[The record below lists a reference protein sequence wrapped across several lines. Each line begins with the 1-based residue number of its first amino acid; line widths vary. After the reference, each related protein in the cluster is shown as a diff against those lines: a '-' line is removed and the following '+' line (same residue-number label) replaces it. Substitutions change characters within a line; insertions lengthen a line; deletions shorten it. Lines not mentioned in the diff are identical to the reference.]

1 MKEHNWIKIALTPF
15 SWVYGLITNL
25 RNRAYDHQL
34 FASGKPSQFIISIG
48 NLTVGG
54 TGKTPV
60 TEYLARLFSDKIPTA
75 ILSRGY
81 GRQTHGFILAHPAS
95 TPAEIGDEPMQ
106 YYLKF
111 NPNVLV
117 AVCENRFMG
126 AENIALTAPERR
138 LLLLDDAF
146 QHRGISRD
154 INLLLNDFQRPFY
167 KDLPFP
173 AGRLRETRIGATRAD
188 AVIVTKSPA
197 TLADAERNDITK
209 SIHKFTQPGTPVFFS
224 FIEYGAPESYAGGE
238 VPLKKVKMAAGIANP
253 LPFAAHLRAR
263 FDVTDEVVF
272 RDHHNYT
279 PADVEELIKNLKNDT
294 FVVTTEKDMVKLKPL
309 VEASGVAGKFAY
321 IPVQVSF
328 GSDTGRF
335 HEWIF
340 NQTGHLFQAER

>member
-25 RNRAYDHQL
+25 RNLCYDYRL
-34 FASGKPSQFIISIG
+34 FSSGRPSQFVISIG

-60 TEYLARLFSDKIPTA
+60 TEYLTKLFSNKIPTA

-81 GRQTHGFILAHPAS
+81 GRKTRGFLLADPAS
-95 TPAEIGDEPMQ
+95 TPSGIGDEPMQ
-106 YYLKF
+106 YFLKF
-111 NPNVLV
+111 YPNVTV
-117 AVCENRFMG
+117 AVSENRFKG
-126 AENIALTAPERR
+126 AETIAVSDPDKK

-146 QHRGISRD
+146 QHRAIARD
-154 INLLLNDFQRPFY
+154 VNLLLNDFQRPFY

-173 AGRLRETRIGATRAD
+173 AGRLRENRNGARRAD
-188 AVIVTKSPA
+188 AIIVTKTPA
-197 TLADAERNDITK
+197 LLADDVRKDITMQLQRY
-209 SIHKFTQPGTPVFFS
+209 SRPETPVFFS
-224 FIEYGAPESYAGGE
+224 FIEYGQPESYAGD
-238 VPLKKVKMAAGIANP
+238 VLSLKKVKMAAGIANP
-253 LPFAAHLRAR
+253 LPFSAHLRAR

-279 PADVEELIKNLKNDT
+279 SADVEELIKNLKNDT
-294 FVVTTEKDMVKLKPL
+294 FVVTTEKDMVKLRPL
-309 VEASGVAGKFAY
+309 VEALGVAGKFAY
-321 IPVQVSF
+321 IPVTVSF

-340 NQTGHLFQAER
+340 KQTAHLFQAER

>member
-15 SWVYGLITNL
+15 SWVYGLITSL
-25 RNRAYDHQL
+25 RNLGYDFQL
-34 FASGKPSQFIISIG
+34 FASKKPSQFVISIG

-60 TEYLARLFSDKIPTA
+60 TEYLTSLFSGKTPTA

-81 GRQTHGFILAHPAS
+81 GRKTNGFVLATATS

-106 YYLKF
+106 YFLKF
-111 NPNVLV
+111 NPDVLV
-117 AVCENRFMG
+117 AVCENRFHG
-126 AENIALTAPERR
+126 AEHIALAAPEKQ

-146 QHRGISRD
+146 QHRAIARD

-167 KDLPFP
+167 QDLPFP
-173 AGRLRETRIGATRAD
+173 AGRLRETRTGAGRAD
-188 AVIVTKSPA
+188 AIIVTKAPA
-197 TLADAERNDITK
+197 RLSETDKKRVIQEIQKYSKREA
-209 SIHKFTQPGTPVFFS
+209 PVFFS
-224 FIEYGAPESYAGGE
+224 FIEYGAAESYAEGP
-238 VPLKKVKMAAGIANP
+238 VSLKKVKMAAGIANP

-263 FDVTDEVVF
+263 FDVTEEVVF

-309 VEASGVAGKFAY
+309 VEALGAAGKFAY
-321 IPVQVSF
+321 IPVKVSF
-328 GSDTGRF
+328 GNDTERF

-340 NQTGHLFQAER
+340 KQTGHLFQAER

>member
-25 RNRAYDHQL
+25 RNLGYDHQL
-34 FASGKPSQFIISIG
+34 FASKKASQFVISIG

-60 TEYLARLFSDKIPTA
+60 TEYLTSLFSGNAPTA

-81 GRQTHGFILAHPAS
+81 GRQTRGFIEAGSAS

-106 YYLKF
+106 YFLKF
-111 NPNVLV
+111 NPDVLV
-117 AVCENRFMG
+117 AVCENRFVG
-126 AENIALTAPERR
+126 AENIALSAPERK

-146 QHRGISRD
+146 QHRAIARD
-154 INLLLNDFQRPFY
+154 VNLLLNDFQRPFY
-167 KDLPFP
+167 QDLPFP
-173 AGRLRETRIGATRAD
+173 AGRLRETRNGAKRAD
-188 AVIVTKSPA
+188 AIIVTKAPL
-197 TLADAERNDITK
+197 TLAGHLREDITRAIRQFSK
-209 SIHKFTQPGTPVFFS
+209 PETPIFFS
-224 FIEYGAPESYAGGE
+224 SLEYGAPKSYAGGDIS
-238 VPLKKVKMAAGIANP
+238 LKKVKMAAGIANP
-253 LPFAAHLRAR
+253 LPFAAYLRAR

-309 VEASGVAGKFAY
+309 VEASGAAGKFAY
-321 IPVQVSF
+321 IPVKVSF

-340 NQTGHLFQAER
+340 KQTGHLFQAER